1 MAYFGAGAGE
11 FKSNTNSKPQSIH
24 IHPQKAPKGVQMQ
37 HPISLQRQSIDK
49 GQSAVA
55 SNLNKERKSS
65 SQAPYR
71 EIGNQVRINR
81 DSGHQ
86 RSHDQDGAG
95 ATQP

>member
-11 FKSNTNSKPQSIH
+11 FKSNNNSKPQSIH
-24 IHPQKAPKGVQMQ
+24 IHPQKAPIIYNPKGVQMQ
-37 HPISLQRQSIDK
+37 QPISLQRQSIDK

-86 RSHDQDGAG
+86 RSHD
-95 ATQP
+95 